1 MANLPSSMKA
11 PPIFNENE
19 SYDEYIRDLEIWQL
33 LKSATDEEEGVIIY
47 RTLTGRAKASC
58 NDLTPAQIG
67 SRDGLKLIRE
77 RLNKIFR
84 PEENQRIFIALDEF
98 EKCKRPG
105 GMTMSNFILQFENL
119 HNKVKM
125 YKCTYPDGVLAY
137 RLMKAANVSH
147 EHEKL
152 CKATIETGKWTYE
165 AVCDQLRKIFSE
177 VPTPS
182 PTPSPIKVENTYVS
196 NHQNFENNYS
206 PELEN
211 FDQEED
217 GISNEFHTQEVNSPN
232 KADYDI
238 YYGNN
243 KFNNQNRFRK
253 SYGGVSSNKFVPN
266 YKQTFHTPQGYQ
278 KLSYKRFDDSRPPT
292 NSEFQSLRKLYNSD
306 PNITNPKDNKGN
318 YTICR
323 RCRSIFH
330 WISDCPH
337 VPPEEKPNTY
347 YTSNTDDEIY
357 IALLQSC
364 VPHSKDEI
372 SSLVSETFGKGVI
385 DSGCSKTVAGI
396 NWLNDYLQT
405 LSEDEQNSIQYSDSH
420 ALFRFG
426 DSNPVISQKKA
437 LLPMTIGDKNVF
449 LSAEIV
455 ESDVPLLL
463 SKDTMKTLKANMN
476 FETDS
481 MTIFGKQH
489 KLLCTSSGH
498 YAIPIRPACSSDDFL
513 KTKEGHVV
521 LFNSG
526 NDLEATARK
535 LHQQFSHPSDKRL
548 IDLVKTSGVNNEDLF
563 LAINKV
569 SEQCDT
575 CKRYKKTPPRPVVS
589 LPLATEFNETVA
601 LDLKVYENNKTYFLH
616 IIDHATRFSAGAVIK
631 SKKREVIID
640 EFFKRWV
647 SIFGSPMKVLGD
659 NGGEFAN
666 SDFVDMCQNLNVNF
680 VTTAA
685 ESPWSNGLVEKHND
699 ILGEAVSKIL
709 EEVECSVEVALCW
722 AINAKN
728 SLQNIYGFSPYMLVF
743 GRNPNLP
750 SVLTDKL
757 PALEGVTASQLVGQ
771 HLNAMHKARQEFV
784 KLESSEKLRRALRS
798 KTRTHSNIKYFPGDN
813 VFFKRDDERRWKG
826 PGRVLGT
833 DGSKI
838 LIKTPCSVITVHSS
852 RVILT
857 SEAEINRQNEENSDA
872 EQNNSK
878 SENLNQ
884 NIT

>member
-1 MANLPSSMKA
+1 
-11 PPIFNENE
+11 
-19 SYDEYIRDLEIWQL
+19 
-33 LKSATDEEEGVIIY
+33 
-47 RTLTGRAKASC
+47 
-58 NDLTPAQIG
+58 
-67 SRDGLKLIRE
+67 
-77 RLNKIFR
+77 
-84 PEENQRIFIALDEF
+84 
-98 EKCKRPG
+98 
-105 GMTMSNFILQFENL
+105 
-119 HNKVKM
+119 
-125 YKCTYPDGVLAY
+125 
-137 RLMKAANVSH
+137 
-147 EHEKL
+147 
-152 CKATIETGKWTYE
+152 
-165 AVCDQLRKIFSE
+165 
-177 VPTPS
+177 
-182 PTPSPIKVENTYVS
+182 
-196 NHQNFENNYS
+196 
-206 PELEN
+206 
-211 FDQEED
+211 
-217 GISNEFHTQEVNSPN
+217 
-232 KADYDI
+232 
-238 YYGNN
+238 
-243 KFNNQNRFRK
+243 
-253 SYGGVSSNKFVPN
+253 
-266 YKQTFHTPQGYQ
+266 
-278 KLSYKRFDDSRPPT
+278 
-292 NSEFQSLRKLYNSD
+292 
-306 PNITNPKDNKGN
+306 
-318 YTICR
+318 
-323 RCRSIFH
+323 
-330 WISDCPH
+330 
-337 VPPEEKPNTY
+337 
-347 YTSNTDDEIY
+347 
-357 IALLQSC
+357 
-364 VPHSKDEI
+364 
-372 SSLVSETFGKGVI
+372 
-385 DSGCSKTVAGI
+385 
-396 NWLNDYLQT
+396 
-405 LSEDEQNSIQYSDSH
+405 
-420 ALFRFG
+420 
-426 DSNPVISQKKA
+426 
-437 LLPMTIGDKNVF
+437 
-449 LSAEIV
+449 
-455 ESDVPLLL
+455 
-463 SKDTMKTLKANMN
+463 MN

-589 LPLATEFNETVA
+589 FPLATEFNETVA

-838 LIKTPCSVITVHSS
+838 LIKTPCSVVTVHSS

-878 SENLNQ
+878 SENFNQ
-884 NIT
+884 NITEDDEPISYNDESINNPPIIPQTANLEPTNPPMPVPDENNSEDSEEKDEPVPDLVDEDDNSEESNEQNNTENPTDTFKNSKFPKCNQGVKYRTPQCKD